1 MTMGQCMPS
10 FIVLAAMKGR
20 FISDRGNPY
29 DNFQMMAYVDAGNS
43 KEAVTDFFDQPPFP
57 IRWEDVEYL
66 WAEQLVDHPD
76 GGHYGDYERV
86 YVESLRQRNDPRAQV

>member
-1 MTMGQCMPS
+1 MPS

-20 FISDRGNPY
+20 FISDLGNPY
-29 DNFQMMAYVDAGNS
+29 DNFQMMAYVEAGSS
-43 KEAVTDFFDQPPFP
+43 KDAVTNFFDQTPFP

-66 WAEQLVDHPD
+66 WAEPLADHPE

-86 YVESLRQRNDPRAQV
+86 YVDSLRQRNEPPAQI